1 MSMEPHPTLINN
13 QISYINAKRKH
24 THSFFFYWLKQ
35 QKKEKKT
42 QPKINNKSH
51 LFIHNTCTI
60 CLGCFSWFGNSCLT
74 IYRKI
79 RYVFPCL
86 VIFSTVFLC
95 ILFFVLHGFSLK
107 FSYGLSKSL
116 SVVVYARVCISILGS
131 KKTAKKENR
140 NLPCL
145 VKP

>member
-24 THSFFFYWLKQ
+24 TFIFFIDWSNRR
-35 QKKEKKT
+35 KKKKT

-95 ILFFVLHGFSLK
+95 ILFFVSHGFSLK

-131 KKTAKKENR
+131 KKNNQEGE
-140 NLPCL
+140 
-145 VKP
+145 